1 MNKPFVVVSCPIDTY
16 SGYGSRARD
25 VVRALMKSDKYDVK
39 ILSQRWGSTPYG
51 FLNENN
57 PEEKKMK
64 DAIIPP
70 QLTRQPDVWIQ
81 ITVPNEFQK
90 IGKFNIGITAGIETD
105 ICTPQFIEG
114 CNNMDLILGS
124 SNHTKTV
131 FEKTIYDK
139 KDKAGNLQGTVK
151 LETKC
156 EVLFEGLDLEKYFHI
171 EPKDLP
177 KTELVSELDTIDEN
191 FCFLFVGHW
200 LQGDIGE
207 DRKNVGLMI
216 KTFLETF
223 KNKKSKPALILKTM
237 SGPATIMDRDDI
249 LKKIENVRKDIS
261 GNLPNIY
268 FLHGEVEDKDMNHL
282 YNHPKVKAM
291 ISLTKGE
298 GFGRPLLEF
307 TQSKKPLIV
316 SNWSGHVD
324 FLKSDFTSLVPG
336 ELREIHASAIQEGLL
351 IEKSKWFSPDITF
364 VNLLLK
370 DYFNSYKS
378 YEVKGK
384 RLARHCM
391 TNFSFEKMQ
400 EKLEAIMDEN
410 APKKVEIKLPNI
422 KKISLPKKDE

>member
-1 MNKPFVVVSCPIDTY
+1 MNKPFIVVSCPIDTY

-51 FLNENN
+51 FLNKDI
-57 PEEKKMK
+57 PEEKQML
-64 DAIIPP
+64 DSIIPTT
-70 QLTRQPDVWIQ
+70 LTRQPDVWIQ

-114 CNNMDLILGS
+114 CNNMDLILAS

-131 FEKTIYDK
+131 FEKTVYDK
-139 KDKAGNLQGTVK
+139 KDKAGNLQGTVR

-156 EVLFEGLDLEKYFHI
+156 EVLFEGLDLEKYFYI

-177 KTELVSELDTIDEN
+177 KTELVSDLDTIEES

-207 DRKNVGLMI
+207 DRKNVGLLI

-249 LKKIENVRKDIS
+249 LKKIENIRKDVS
-261 GNLPNIY
+261 GSLPNIY
-268 FLHGEVEDKDMNHL
+268 FLHGEIEDEDMNHL

-291 ISLTKGE
+291 VSLTKGE

-307 TQSKKPLIV
+307 TRSKKPVIA
-316 SNWSGHVD
+316 SNWSGHID
-324 FLKSDFTSLVPG
+324 FLNSDFASLIPG
-336 ELREIHASAIQEGLL
+336 ELKEIHPSAIQEGLL
-351 IEKSKWFSPDITF
+351 IENSKWFSPDITF
-364 VNLLLK
+364 TNLLLK
-370 DYFNSYKS
+370 DYFTGYKTYS
-378 YEVKGK
+378 TKGK
-384 RLARHCM
+384 RLAHYCM

-400 EKLEAIMDEN
+400 EKLEEIMDEN

-422 KKISLPKKDE
+422 KKISLPKKND

>member
-1 MNKPFVVVSCPIDTY
+1 MNKPFIVVSCPIDTY

-51 FLNENN
+51 FLNKDI
-57 PEEKKMK
+57 PEEKQML
-64 DAIIPP
+64 DSIIPTT
-70 QLTRQPDVWIQ
+70 LTRQPDVWIQ

-114 CNNMDLILGS
+114 CNNMDLILAS

-131 FEKTIYDK
+131 FEKTVYDK
-139 KDKAGNLQGTVK
+139 KDKAGNLQGTVR

-156 EVLFEGLDLEKYFHI
+156 EVLFEGLDLEKYFYI

-177 KTELVSELDTIDEN
+177 KTELVSDLDTIEEN

-207 DRKNVGLMI
+207 DRKNVGLLI

-249 LKKIENVRKDIS
+249 LKKIENIRKDIS
-261 GNLPNIY
+261 GSLPNIY
-268 FLHGEVEDKDMNHL
+268 FLHGEIEDEDMNHL

-291 ISLTKGE
+291 VSLTKGE

-307 TQSKKPLIV
+307 TRSKKPVIA
-316 SNWSGHVD
+316 SNWSGHID
-324 FLKSDFTSLVPG
+324 FLNSDFASLIPG
-336 ELREIHASAIQEGLL
+336 ELKEIHPSAIQEGLL
-351 IEKSKWFSPDITF
+351 IENSKWFSPDITF
-364 VNLLLK
+364 TNLLLK
-370 DYFNSYKS
+370 DYFTGYKTYS
-378 YEVKGK
+378 TKGK
-384 RLARHCM
+384 RLAHYCM

-400 EKLEAIMDEN
+400 EKLEEIMDEN

-422 KKISLPKKDE
+422 KKISLPKKND